1 MTEYELFRSVRTRL
15 ETVWKDADRRRSWLA
30 GVELSHDHE
39 LETSRDTGSR
49 C

>member
-1 MTEYELFRSVRTRL
+1 MTEYELFRSVRAHL

-30 GVELSHDHE
+30 RAELSRDHE
-39 LETSRDTGSR
+39 LETSRDTGGR